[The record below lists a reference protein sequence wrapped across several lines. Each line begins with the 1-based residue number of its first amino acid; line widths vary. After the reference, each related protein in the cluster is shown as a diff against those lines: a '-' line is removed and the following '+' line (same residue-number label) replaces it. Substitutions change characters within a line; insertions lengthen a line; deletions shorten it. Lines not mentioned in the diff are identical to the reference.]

1 MRRQLLRLLVLPVA
15 VVLLA
20 GTIADLFTSIGPIRE
35 AYDQALSDAALALA
49 LNVQVDAEG
58 HVNARVSREAL
69 NILSTDTSDEVYFQ
83 ISLPDGSLLAGE
95 QDLPRAEEA
104 GVNPALRT
112 VQFRGNPVRLST
124 FRDSTRAGIVLVTVA
139 ETLNKR
145 GKVRGRLWITAL
157 WSDVVVLLTVLGLV
171 WIGVRAALKPLDA
184 VGEQIAS
191 RSPADLTPLPTAGV
205 PLELAELIDKL
216 NSLLATIDAS
226 GRAEKQFLENAAHQ
240 LRTPLTGLLAQLD
253 LLVADETDPGKRTHL
268 VFTRDAAQRLSR
280 TTQQLLALARS
291 EHRAYSYAEGSRVDL
306 AVLAA
311 ACVSD
316 HVEQASR
323 VGVDL
328 GAALQPATVDGV
340 SWLLVEALNNLID
353 NAITYTQAGGVVTVR
368 TGTREDAAYLE
379 VVDSGVGIPP
389 TERESVLTRF
399 YRGEQSRGV
408 GSGLGL
414 AIVADVAQRHSA
426 VLTIGP
432 GDNDRGTSVRLVF
445 LSSAPTPPPLI

>member
-1 MRRQLLRLLVLPVA
+1 
-15 VVLLA
+15 
-20 GTIADLFTSIGPIRE
+20 
-35 AYDQALSDAALALA
+35 
-49 LNVQVDAEG
+49 
-58 HVNARVSREAL
+58 
-69 NILSTDTSDEVYFQ
+69 
-83 ISLPDGSLLAGE
+83 
-95 QDLPRAEEA
+95 
-104 GVNPALRT
+104 
-112 VQFRGNPVRLST
+112 
-124 FRDSTRAGIVLVTVA
+124 
-139 ETLNKR
+139 
-145 GKVRGRLWITAL
+145 
-157 WSDVVVLLTVLGLV
+157 
-171 WIGVRAALKPLDA
+171 
-184 VGEQIAS
+184 
-191 RSPADLTPLPTAGV
+191 LPTAGV

-306 AVLAA
+306 AALAA

-353 NAITYTQAGGVVTVR
+353 NAITYTPSGGVVTVR
-368 TGTREDAAYLE
+368 TGTREDGAYLE
-379 VVDSGVGIPP
+379 IVDSGVGIP
-389 TERESVLTRF
+389 TAERESVLTRF

-445 LSSAPTPPPLI
+445 LSSTPIPPPLT